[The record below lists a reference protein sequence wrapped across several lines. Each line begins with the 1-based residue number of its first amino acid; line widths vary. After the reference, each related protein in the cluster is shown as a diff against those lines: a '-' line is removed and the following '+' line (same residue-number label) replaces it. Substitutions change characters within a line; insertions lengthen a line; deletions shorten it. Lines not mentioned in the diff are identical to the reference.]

1 MSRTERRGTQ
11 AASRN
16 RSVTTYGHKFK
27 HEHATLTPKIW
38 RPINGFARGR
48 SVRIGNFGWPTEPWR
63 RNHDVTKRADPS
75 VAGLEVSFKPVFEKF
90 ARLAAP
96 VRRFGASKS
105 ARTAV
110 LVLGLAAVTAYT
122 VPELQR
128 AARGWLDACLWSC
141 LGYFAIDSGV
151 RAHAAIQTGR
161 VWAHIFSVSAFI
173 DLVGVVAVP
182 IALLCGVP
190 APTAWLLA
198 SFWVL
203 KLAQDSPGFAQLQ
216 RVFVVEAKALA
227 SVFALFLIVLFLSSA
242 AMYVI
247 ERSAQP
253 AAFSS
258 MPQALW
264 WAVVTLTT
272 TGYGD
277 KVPITYLGRLLGGM
291 VMICGIATFGLSTG
305 ILATGFAA
313 ETRRRNFIRTWDLV
327 SKVPFFQSLDPAAIT
342 DITHMLRLLEVPE
355 RTAIIRRG
363 KIGDCMY
370 FIAAGEVQ
378 VDVRPRPV
386 RLGAG
391 AFFGE
396 LALLGDSV
404 RSANVTTTMPST
416 LLILDLA
423 DFRTLTANHADL
435 RRAIDAEGQRR
446 MEENQR
452 QHEQQRAEGAA
463 SA

>member
-1 MSRTERRGTQ
+1 MS
-11 AASRN
+11 
-16 RSVTTYGHKFK
+16 
-27 HEHATLTPKIW
+27 
-38 RPINGFARGR
+38 
-48 SVRIGNFGWPTEPWR
+48 
-63 RNHDVTKRADPS
+63 
-75 VAGLEVSFKPVFEKF
+75 
-90 ARLAAP
+90 
-96 VRRFGASKS
+96 
-105 ARTAV
+105 V
-110 LVLGLAAVTAYT
+110 LILGLTALTAYT

-128 AARGWLDACLWSC
+128 AAGGWLSACLWSC
-141 LGYFAIDSGV
+141 LGYFAIDGVV
-151 RAHAAIQTGR
+151 RANAATHGGKI
-161 VWAHIFSVSAFI
+161 WPHICSFSGFV
-173 DLVGVVAVP
+173 DLIAVIAVP

-190 APTAWLLA
+190 AATAWLLA
-198 SFWVL
+198 SLWVL

-242 AMYVI
+242 AMFLI
-247 ERSAQP
+247 ERHAQP
-253 AAFSS
+253 TAFSS

-277 KVPITYLGRLLGGM
+277 KVPITDLGRLLGGI

-342 DITHMLRLLEVPE
+342 EITHLLRLLEVPE

-378 VDVRPRPV
+378 VDVKPSPV
-386 RLGAG
+386 RLGPG

-396 LALLGDSV
+396 LALLGNSV

-423 DFRTLTANHADL
+423 DFRTFTANHPEL
-435 RRAIDAEGQRR
+435 KRAIDAEAQRR
-446 MEENQR
+446 MNENQEIRER
-452 QHEQQRAEGAA
+452 QRFGGG
-463 SA
+463 SPG

>member
-1 MSRTERRGTQ
+1 M
-11 AASRN
+11 
-16 RSVTTYGHKFK
+16 V
-27 HEHATLTPKIW
+27 
-38 RPINGFARGR
+38 
-48 SVRIGNFGWPTEPWR
+48 
-63 RNHDVTKRADPS
+63 
-75 VAGLEVSFKPVFEKF
+75 FKPVVRNFVH
-90 ARLAAP
+90 LAAP
-96 VRRFGASKS
+96 LRRFGASPS
-105 ARTAV
+105 ARLSV
-110 LVLGLAAVTAYT
+110 LVLGLTALTAYT

-128 AARGWLDACLWSC
+128 VAGGWLSACLWSC
-141 LGYFAIDSGV
+141 LGYFAIDAAV
-151 RAHAAIQTGR
+151 RAHAASQGGKI
-161 VWAHIFSVSAFI
+161 WSHICSFSGFVDVIS
-173 DLVGVVAVP
+173 VVAVP
-182 IALLCGVP
+182 IVLLCGVP
-190 APTAWLLA
+190 TTTAWLLA
-198 SFWVL
+198 SLWIL

-242 AMYVI
+242 AMFVI
-247 ERSAQP
+247 ERHAQP
-253 AAFSS
+253 TAFNS

-277 KVPITYLGRLLGGM
+277 KVPITDLGRLLGGI

-342 DITHMLRLLEVPE
+342 EITHLLRLLEVPE

-378 VDVRPRPV
+378 VDVKPSPV
-386 RLGAG
+386 RLGPG

-423 DFRTLTANHADL
+423 DFRTFTANHPDL
-435 RRAIDAEGQRR
+435 KRAIDAEAQRR
-446 MEENQR
+446 MSENQETRER
-452 QHEQQRAEGAA
+452 QRLSGG
-463 SA
+463 SPG

>member
-1 MSRTERRGTQ
+1 
-11 AASRN
+11 
-16 RSVTTYGHKFK
+16 V
-27 HEHATLTPKIW
+27 
-38 RPINGFARGR
+38 
-48 SVRIGNFGWPTEPWR
+48 
-63 RNHDVTKRADPS
+63 
-75 VAGLEVSFKPVFEKF
+75 LEVSAKPDFAKF
-90 ARLAAP
+90 ARLTAP
-96 VRRFGASKS
+96 IRRFGASDT

-110 LVLGLAAVTAYT
+110 LALGLVAVTAYT

-128 AARGWLDACLWSC
+128 TAGGWLDACLWSC
-141 LGYFAIDSGV
+141 LGYFAIDSGA
-151 RAHAAIQTGR
+151 RAHAAIKAGNG
-161 VWAHIFSVSAFI
+161 WAHIFSVSALI
-173 DLVGVVAVP
+173 DLLGVIAVP
-182 IALLCGVP
+182 MALLLGVQ

-242 AMYVI
+242 AMYLI
-247 ERSAQP
+247 ERTAQP
-253 AAFSS
+253 NAFSS

-277 KVPITYLGRLLGGM
+277 KVPITYLGRLIGGV

-327 SKVPFFQSLDPAAIT
+327 SKVPFFQSLDPAAIA

-363 KIGDCMY
+363 KVGDCMY
-370 FIAAGEVQ
+370 FIASGEVQ
-378 VDVRPRPV
+378 VDVKPSPV

-404 RSANVTTTMPST
+404 RSANVTTTMPSS

-435 RRAIDAEGQRR
+435 RRVIDEEGQRR
-446 MEENQR
+446 MKENLQRHER
-452 QHEQQRAEGAA
+452 QHADGTF

>member
-1 MSRTERRGTQ
+1 M
-11 AASRN
+11 
-16 RSVTTYGHKFK
+16 V
-27 HEHATLTPKIW
+27 
-38 RPINGFARGR
+38 
-48 SVRIGNFGWPTEPWR
+48 
-63 RNHDVTKRADPS
+63 
-75 VAGLEVSFKPVFEKF
+75 FKPLPRNLIHF
-90 ARLAAP
+90 AAP
-96 VRRFGASKS
+96 IRRFGASAL
-105 ARTAV
+105 ARISV
-110 LVLGLAAVTAYT
+110 LFVGLAALTAYT
-122 VPELQR
+122 EPTLQR
-128 AARGWLDACLWSC
+128 AAGGWLMACLWSC
-141 LGYFAIDSGV
+141 LVYYAIDGAM
-151 RAHAAIQTGR
+151 RAHAAMR
-161 VWAHIFSVSAFI
+161 VGKFWPHIFSFSGLI
-173 DLVGVVAVP
+173 DLTSVTAVP
-182 IALLCGVP
+182 IALLCGAP

-198 SFWVL
+198 SLWVL

-227 SVFALFLIVLFLSSA
+227 SVLALFLIVLVLSSA
-242 AMYVI
+242 AMFVI
-247 ERSAQP
+247 ERNTQP
-253 AAFSS
+253 NAFSS
-258 MPQALW
+258 LPQALW

-277 KVPITYLGRLLGGM
+277 KVPITDLGRLIGGI

-313 ETRRRNFIRTWDLV
+313 ETRRRNFIQTWDLV

-342 DITHMLRLLEVPE
+342 EITHLLRLLEVPE

-378 VDVRPRPV
+378 VDVKPTPV
-386 RLGAG
+386 RLGPG

-423 DFRTLTANHADL
+423 DFRTFTANHPDL
-435 RRAIDAEGQRR
+435 KRAIDAEAQRR
-446 MEENQR
+446 MNENQ
-452 QHEQQRAEGAA
+452 QQRERQRAGGGS

>member
-1 MSRTERRGTQ
+1 
-11 AASRN
+11 
-16 RSVTTYGHKFK
+16 V
-27 HEHATLTPKIW
+27 
-38 RPINGFARGR
+38 
-48 SVRIGNFGWPTEPWR
+48 V
-63 RNHDVTKRADPS
+63 
-75 VAGLEVSFKPVFEKF
+75 FKPVVKNF
-90 ARLAAP
+90 AQLAAP
-96 VRRFGASKS
+96 LRRFGASPS
-105 ARTAV
+105 ARLSV
-110 LVLGLAAVTAYT
+110 LVIGLAALTAYT
-122 VPELQR
+122 VPDLQR
-128 AARGWLDACLWSC
+128 SAGGWLSACLWSC
-141 LGYFAIDSGV
+141 LAYFAIDGVV
-151 RAHAAIQTGR
+151 RANVASRGGKIWPHLYS
-161 VWAHIFSVSAFI
+161 FSGFI
-173 DLVGVVAVP
+173 DLTAVIAVP

-190 APTAWLLA
+190 PPTAWLLA
-198 SFWVL
+198 SLWVL

-242 AMYVI
+242 AMFLI
-247 ERSAQP
+247 ERHAQP
-253 AAFSS
+253 TAFNSL
-258 MPQALW
+258 PQALW

-277 KVPITYLGRLLGGM
+277 KVPITDLGRLLGGF

-342 DITHMLRLLEVPE
+342 EITHLLRLLEVPE

-378 VDVRPRPV
+378 VDVKPSPV
-386 RLGAG
+386 RLGPG

-423 DFRTLTANHADL
+423 DFRTFTANHPDL
-435 RRAIDAEGQRR
+435 KRAIDVEAQRR
-446 MEENQR
+446 MSENQETRER
-452 QHEQQRAEGAA
+452 QRFGSSSPA
-463 SA
+463 